1 MPSSATPMSAPLPTI
16 AERFAD
22 LSQQQAASR
31 LGMWVFLASETLLFA
46 GLFGLWATYRVH
58 YPAGFLVAA
67 QHDTLALGTIN
78 TFVLLTS
85 SLLAA
90 LAVWAVAHERR
101 GLGLAMV
108 LGTAALGVV
117 FLAIKG
123 LEYAE
128 HVEHGLLPGR
138 YATSPALDVPGAR
151 LFYVLYWLM
160 TGVHALH
167 LTAAVVL
174 MLWVA
179 GRVARR
185 RETAPDHARLETCA
199 LYWHMVDVVW
209 LFLWPLLYL
218 VR

>member
-46 GLFGLWATYRVH
+46 GLFGLWATYRAH

-101 GLGLAMV
+101 GLGLAV
-108 LGTAALGVV
+108 SR
-117 FLAIKG
+117 G
-123 LEYAE
+123 L
-128 HVEHGLLPGR
+128 
-138 YATSPALDVPGAR
+138 
-151 LFYVLYWLM
+151 
-160 TGVHALH
+160 
-167 LTAAVVL
+167 AAVVVRPCPVYGPGHRGRL
-174 MLWVA
+174 SKMLGAV
-179 GRVARR
+179 RR
-185 RETAPDHARLETCA
+185 GFFPPPAEGAAS
-199 LYWHMVDVVW
+199 
-209 LFLWPLLYL
+209 
-218 VR
+218 